1 VNGANDKD
9 ESRLPTNPLAF
20 VNHADLDLEEPE
32 LPIPEIAPP
41 TINKSGWTERPER
54 AKVKLEPI
62 KVEPPE
68 IINVE
73 MSAKEQDTFAEMGI
87 SPLLKLDREGKNP
100 RSVIINVVQ
109 PGQSPI
115 EETEFIPEPIV
126 MEKTIPEVVT
136 IKIPQPTFELEEESS
151 FPPLAIFPE
160 LTIVPQVKATET
172 EGKTEIEAEIEA
184 ETNNGST
191 PNRRRRRR
199 SSALDPDVF
208 GL

>member
-1 VNGANDKD
+1 
-9 ESRLPTNPLAF
+9 
-20 VNHADLDLEEPE
+20 
-32 LPIPEIAPP
+32 
-41 TINKSGWTERPER
+41 
-54 AKVKLEPI
+54 
-62 KVEPPE
+62 
-68 IINVE
+68 
-73 MSAKEQDTFAEMGI
+73 MGI

-136 IKIPQPTFELEEESS
+136 IKIPKPTFELEEESS

-172 EGKTEIEAEIEA
+172 EGKTEIETEVEIEA

-199 SSALDPDVF
+199 SSALDPDGF

>member
-1 VNGANDKD
+1 
-9 ESRLPTNPLAF
+9 
-20 VNHADLDLEEPE
+20 
-32 LPIPEIAPP
+32 
-41 TINKSGWTERPER
+41 
-54 AKVKLEPI
+54 
-62 KVEPPE
+62 
-68 IINVE
+68 
-73 MSAKEQDTFAEMGI
+73 
-87 SPLLKLDREGKNP
+87 
-100 RSVIINVVQ
+100 
-109 PGQSPI
+109 

-136 IKIPQPTFELEEESS
+136 IKIPKPTFELQEESS